1 MTHYATHGYAAKTTA
16 AFPFLPRSKRYRT
29 IFRGNIADNERTSVR
44 SSPLISS
51 QKTLRKGLGVKS
63 GEYSPLNFCV
73 FRNKK
78 TDPSGRQSQYSTKNS
93 HNIPQK
99 TQNIGSTT
107 SGTGSNYLYL
117 FSYKGRKVILEIFK
131 YVTPPQKPNV
141 CSPWGGGAGYEAT
154 IR

>member
-29 IFRGNIADNERTSVR
+29 IFRGNIADNERTDVR

-51 QKTLRKGLGVKS
+51 PKTLRKGLWVKS

-78 TDPSGRQSQYSTKNS
+78 TDPSGRQSQFSQKNR

-99 TQNIGSTT
+99 HKTLGDTARST
-107 SGTGSNYLYL
+107 GGNYLYL

-141 CSPWGGGAGYEAT
+141 CSPRGGGAGYGAT